1 MSGRR
6 LVLSLAVTL
15 DDDVADRAN
24 LDNLDIA
31 PGLRRSLLDVLTSA
45 PFGYEEV
52 LVASDGS
59 LHAQDLGQCVLNTIA
74 GCQAD
79 DVLIVHVI
87 GHGYAKEGNTAMVY
101 VVGSDGKH
109 NALTNVTAWLDQVGT
124 GVVQTLFLLDFCYS
138 GNLPGL
144 DAILR
149 DPALSPRAW
158 LICASQATWPTTAA

>member
-1 MSGRR
+1 MAGRR
-6 LVLSLAVTL
+6 LVLSMAVNL
-15 DDDVADRAN
+15 DDDVADRDN

-52 LVASDGS
+52 QVASDGS
-59 LHAQDLGQCVLNTIA
+59 LPAQDLGHCVLDTIA

-87 GHGYAKEGNTAMVY
+87 GHGYAKEGDTAMVY

-109 NALTNVTAWLDQVGT
+109 NALTNVTTWLDQVGT
-124 GVVQTLFLLDFCYS
+124 GV
-138 GNLPGL
+138 
-144 DAILR
+144 
-149 DPALSPRAW
+149 
-158 LICASQATWPTTAA
+158 